1 MTGKPAIILT
11 ALGIAVIIGME
22 ILRSVVHRRREQTQG
37 IGGTQ
42 DIAMGGGTF
51 LSLAFF
57 IGAGI
62 CGLLW
67 IFKH

>member
-1 MTGKPAIILT
+1 MTGKPAIIFT
-11 ALGIAVIIGME
+11 ALGIAAIVGTE
-22 ILRSVVHRRREQTQG
+22 VLRSFVHRRRERTQG

-42 DIAMGGGTF
+42 DIAMWGLF
-51 LSLAFF
+51 LSIALF

-67 IFKH
+67 RLKH

>member
-1 MTGKPAIILT
+1 MILI
-11 ALGIAVIIGME
+11 AMGITTIIGTE
-22 ILRSVVHRRREQTQG
+22 ILRSIVHRRRERLYG

-42 DIAMGGGTF
+42 DIAMWGTF
-51 LSLAFF
+51 IGLACF

-67 IFKH
+67 KLQR